1 MYSNNVWIQKLAIA
15 ENKRTLPK
23 KKSTEIINV
32 YNLFIYQINIIQTIP
47 RYINMFNYFNSVKN
61 EKGLCR
67 LEKQMQNSHFNK
79 YISFFGVI

>member
-1 MYSNNVWIQKLAIA
+1 MNSYIKDECTQTMYGYGKLAIA

-67 LEKQMQNSHFNK
+67 LEK
-79 YISFFGVI
+79 

>member
-1 MYSNNVWIQKLAIA
+1 MYGYRNWLLQKTR
-15 ENKRTLPK
+15 EHCQK

-61 EKGLCR
+61 VKGLCR
-67 LEKQMQNSHFNK
+67 LEK
-79 YISFFGVI
+79 

>member
-1 MYSNNVWIQKLAIA
+1 MDIETGYCRKQENIA
-15 ENKRTLPK
+15 KK

-61 EKGLCR
+61 VKGLCR
-67 LEKQMQNSHFNK
+67 LEK
-79 YISFFGVI
+79 